1 MNYQEH
7 SEHSEHLN
15 RNARDSRIA
24 GSLAGLG
31 KSRLARD
38 EQLYSSQIKI
48 KWYPPYKHVCRGILC
63 ECAKKPVHR
72 VQGVIFLTGRGFQSF
87 AIACGFASFLFIA
100 WYSHFTHR
108 YIYTADA
115 VLEIGSKK

>member
-1 MNYQEH
+1 MNYQEP
-7 SEHSEHLN
+7 SEHLN

-31 KSRLARD
+31 KSRLELL
-38 EQLYSSQIKI
+38 EQVYLSQRKT
-48 KWYPPYKHVCRGILC
+48 KWYSPYKYVCREILC

-72 VQGVIFLTGRGFQSF
+72 VQRVIILTGHGFQSF

-115 VLEIGSKK
+115 VLGIGAKND